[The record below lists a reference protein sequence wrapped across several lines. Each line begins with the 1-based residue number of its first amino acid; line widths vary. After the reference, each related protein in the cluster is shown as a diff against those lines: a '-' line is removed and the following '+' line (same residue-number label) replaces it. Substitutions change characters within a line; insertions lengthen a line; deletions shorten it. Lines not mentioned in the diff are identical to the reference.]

1 MALCS
6 TSISIDTGTHSP
18 ANNGG
23 EDEPLLRPHVPPQ
36 FLSQDD
42 LGTTFQEV
50 KPFPEIVFY
59 FMAIHF
65 LLAFSEIIL
74 VAPTFRLFE
83 NSLCLSHYGF
93 PDGGVAESMCKIQ
106 EVQHPL
112 ATIRGWKS
120 TLDTIPVLLVAIPI
134 AKLGDR
140 LGRRRIMAISLLG
153 VAGSLA
159 EIFIVCAYPRT
170 FDLRLIWLSS
180 VVLLFGGGLN
190 AASALMWAMAS
201 ESIPSETRSHSFY
214 YIFSAFYIAE
224 LISSFV
230 ASVTLDISPWIP
242 CGLAMGS
249 VVLCQALLAIMPDP
263 RRQNSS
269 FFPVPEDTLP
279 TGIPENSAGRV
290 VKSLENDSVDDLLAA
305 LSNRNIKLII
315 PVFLVGIFRYA
326 MLNILIQYASV
337 RFGLKISTGAAFYTE
352 TAIVNII
359 LFLIVV
365 PQLTSHVGLRYNL
378 DSHVIDLFLV
388 RTSVALMCIGCLAI
402 GFAQAST
409 ILPVGVSVYAA
420 GFGSRV
426 SSLALIS
433 YWISDDAKASFFAA
447 IVVLESLGHA
457 VGDPLIQQIFAAS
470 LSLPPFWMAMPFFF
484 GAAFYA
490 LALFSASFIRFKKLL
505 LNDSESSLLFEENQG

>member
-120 TLDTIPVLLVAIPI
+120 TLDTIPGMILNFCVRMPTYEGSPACCDPNRK
-134 AKLGDR
+134 A
-140 LGRRRIMAISLLG
+140 GRP
-153 VAGSLA
+153 
-159 EIFIVCAYPRT
+159 PRT
-170 FDLRLIWLSS
+170 EKNH
-180 VVLLFGGGLN
+180 G
-190 AASALMWAMAS
+190 
-201 ESIPSETRSHSFY
+201 
-214 YIFSAFYIAE
+214 
-224 LISSFV
+224 
-230 ASVTLDISPWIP
+230 DI
-242 CGLAMGS
+242 
-249 VVLCQALLAIMPDP
+249 
-263 RRQNSS
+263 
-269 FFPVPEDTLP
+269 P
-279 TGIPENSAGRV
+279 TG
-290 VKSLENDSVDDLLAA
+290 
-305 LSNRNIKLII
+305 
-315 PVFLVGIFRYA
+315 
-326 MLNILIQYASV
+326 
-337 RFGLKISTGAAFYTE
+337 FGLKISTGATFYTE
-352 TAIVNII
+352 TAVVNII

-426 SSLALIS
+426 SALALIS
-433 YWISDDAKASFFAA
+433 YWISDEAKASFFAA
-447 IVVLESLGHA
+447 IVVLETLGHA

-484 GAAFYA
+484 GAYIIRWIIGVRS
-490 LALFSASFIRFKKLL
+490 SAKRFFLKLIIKYL
-505 LNDSESSLLFEENQG
+505 GIFQLPNVSQFAH